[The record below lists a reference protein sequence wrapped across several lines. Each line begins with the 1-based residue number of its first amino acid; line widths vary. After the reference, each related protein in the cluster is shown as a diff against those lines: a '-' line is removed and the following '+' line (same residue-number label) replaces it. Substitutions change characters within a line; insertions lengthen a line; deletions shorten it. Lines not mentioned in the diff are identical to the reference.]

1 MQWLLRYA
9 RYSGVHVSLGA
20 DPGVHL
26 RRQFSA
32 PAWRLIHRS
41 GREPLRPLIANQR
54 LGWSDLQAYV
64 DRLVEMGFQV
74 APAAHLVQHVV
85 DQSYLYFDEP
95 PDPPMKK
102 RDLILIRVA
111 LRSGVVSR
119 REFALVLEWV
129 ISTAP
134 RIHERRVWAKLV
146 REAAL
151 WRAGKAVEEHSRS
164 REPWAFALQD
174 FQVFGLEFVPLRTP
188 YEMWLEGVAMGS
200 CLHALCSR
208 CGWASTPSRFFSVRR
223 GQARVA
229 TVEIQRISDTERWF
243 MRDVRLSYN
252 RLAGVEVVCAAEEL
266 AVAYDRAV
274 TEERTAGQAATSVAA
289 ARAAMLEVA

>member
-9 RYSGVHVSLGA
+9 RYAGVHFPRGV
-20 DPGVHL
+20 DPGIHL

-41 GREPLRPLIANQR
+41 GREPLRPVIANQR
-54 LGWSDLQAYV
+54 LGWSDLLVYV

-95 PDPPMKK
+95 PDPPVKK
-102 RDLILIRVA
+102 RDLTLIRLA
-111 LRSGVVSR
+111 LRSGAVSR

-134 RIHERRVWAKLV
+134 RIHDRRVWGGLM

-151 WRAGKAVEEHSRS
+151 WRAGKAVEEQSRS

-174 FQVFGLEFVPLRTP
+174 FQMFGLEFVPLRTP

-200 CLHALCSR
+200 CLHALCR
-208 CGWASTPSRFFSVRR
+208 YCDREAHPSRFFSVRR

-229 TVEIQRISDTERWF
+229 TAEIQRAPDTGQWF

-252 RLAGVEVVCAAEEL
+252 RVAGVKVVNAAEEL
-266 AVAYDRAV
+266 AVAYDRVFA
-274 TEERTAGQAATSVAA
+274 TERCRGQAGVADA
-289 ARAAMLEVA
+289 AHTAALEAV